1 MIDRCSG
8 CTSPLLPIPSDGPVN
23 ARIYIYGERP
33 GQSEQLAMKRFLE
46 QGIVLPHF
54 CFIGQAGREFN
65 ENYLFLAGLTRD
77 GVYVGNTVLCGDP
90 RNLKPKPWEALRC
103 AEHHIREELMAGQPE
118 IVILMGATA
127 CSMVANDPID
137 LESEHG
143 IPRRGWLWDWEGYIV
158 PMYHPASGL
167 HDSSM
172 MIPMLED
179 WEKLERWLSEGKW
192 MWAEDKLG
200 ERDYALCRTPRELA
214 EYFEQYGGAYPS
226 DRDLMG
232 LDTET
237 HDGARWSVQVS
248 CQTGTG
254 RMILAED
261 FDAMQCAMRSHFAGK
276 EWVMHNAEADLWV
289 KDWLDLKAFWYR
301 DTMVESYHLIQ
312 HRQGLKPLS
321 RRLLG
326 RKRKSWEE
334 TVTPPSKE
342 VLADWMSKAY
352 RHAAEQ
358 WPEAIMRVSEKT
370 GKPLKT
376 KWKPHPAETG
386 LFSVY
391 SHMLDNPNYPADMT
405 LWEKIRERL
414 GRDVVERLENE
425 IGKMPARGIAHVPL
439 QQAIEYG
446 CSDADDCLALA
457 LEFDR
462 MREEFVERLNIQPE
476 DVDECSTG
484 V

>member
-1 MIDRCSG
+1 MEIASVLERCAICPG
-8 CTSPLLPIPSDGPVN
+8 NKRCVQGDGPLDAAVMC
-23 ARIYIYGERP
+23 IGEAPGREEDNGGRP
-33 GQSEQLAMKRFLE
+33 
-46 QGIVLPHF
+46 
-54 CFIGQAGREFN
+54 FIGQAGREFN
-65 ENYLFLAGLTRD
+65 ENYLHLAGLKRD
-77 GVYVGNTVLCGDP
+77 WIYVTNTVKCRPEQNRKP
-90 RNLKPKPWEALRC
+90 RPHEAQTC
-103 AEHHIREELMAGQPE
+103 ARHFLPAEIATIQPTT
-118 IVILMGATA
+118 IILMGSTAT
-127 CSMVANDPID
+127 SLVPEID
-137 LESEHG
+137 LEADHG
-143 IPRRGWLWDWEGYIV
+143 IPFRGKLFNWEGWIC

-237 HDGARWSVQVS
+237 HDGVRWSVQVS

-301 DTMVESYHLIQ
+301 DTMMEAYHLIQ

-334 TVTPPSKE
+334 TVTPPSKV
-342 VLADWMSKAY
+342 VLADWMCKAY
-352 RHAAEQ
+352 STACDWKQVTERVGKRGQRIKPIVKKHAAE
-358 WPEAIMRVSEKT
+358 
-370 GKPLKT
+370 GD
-376 KWKPHPAETG
+376 
-386 LFSVY
+386 LFSIY
-391 SHMLDNPNYPADMT
+391 QHMLDNPNYPADMT
-405 LWEKIRERL
+405 LWDKVRERL
-414 GRDVVERLENE
+414 GQETMERLENE
-425 IGKMPARGIAHVPL
+425 IGKMPARGIAHCELSTAV
-439 QQAIEYG
+439 EYG
-446 CSDADDCLALA
+446 CSDADDTLALA
-457 LEFDR
+457 IEFDR
-462 MREEFVERLNIQPE
+462 MRVEFVEKLNVQEE
-476 DVDECSTG
+476 DIDARAIRV
-484 V
+484 